1 MPPAAAEVV
10 FPAAPRAIN
19 LGRMEYER
27 AYAEQELWVARII
40 EDRARAAREHGCGVL
55 LLVEHPPVITVSR
68 RAGAG
73 AHLLASPAALA
84 AAGVEVRET
93 DRGGDITYHGPGQQV
108 VYPILDLN
116 LLNLGLH
123 EYMRTLEQ
131 AVIDTLAGYG
141 VVGERDPGATGVWVG
156 GEKICAMGVRVRRW
170 VSMHGLALN
179 VTTDLSHFGFIV
191 PCGLVGRGV
200 TSLRTILADGCP
212 ALDDVGQSL
221 TANLA
226 RLVVQA
232 GARASEM
239 RRAAAVLPPAL
250 PRREGDS
257 VAAAGDAQAHD
268 ARDDEAQ

>member
-1 MPPAAAEVV
+1 MPPSAADVV
-10 FPAAPRAIN
+10 FPAAPRVIN

-27 AYAEQELWVARII
+27 AYAEQESWVARII
-40 EDRARAAREHGCGVL
+40 EDRARATRDHGCGVM

-73 AHLLASPAALA
+73 AHLLASPGVLA

-108 VYPILDLN
+108 VYAILDLN

-131 AVIDTLAGYG
+131 AVIDTLAGFG
-141 VVGERDPGATGVWVG
+141 VTGERDAGATGVWVR

-191 PCGLVGRGV
+191 PCGLVGRRV
-200 TSLRTILADGCP
+200 TSLHALLREACPPMHSAGEALA
-212 ALDDVGQSL
+212 V
-221 TANLA
+221 NLS

-232 GARASEM
+232 GV
-239 RRAAAVLPPAL
+239 RAAAMRSEAARAPGEAAKS
-250 PRREGDS
+250 EG
-257 VAAAGDAQAHD
+257 AEGE
-268 ARDDEAQ
+268 RG